1 MHGLPN
7 HDPGRQIDWGKT
19 AADYAAYRPGYP
31 ASFFRKLAA
40 LDIGLPGQRI
50 LDLGT
55 GTGVLARQFAAQ
67 GCRVVGADIA
77 GNQLSEARRLA
88 AEQKLAV
95 DFVEAPAEDNGL
107 PGGAFD
113 VITASQSWLYF
124 DKARAIPEVLRLLAP
139 GGCLMTCHFC
149 WLPRVDKIARRTEE
163 LVLKFNPQWSAAN
176 WGGEL
181 PAQPDWSR
189 EKFRVR
195 TMFYY
200 DEPIPFTREA
210 GGAGFVLAGASARR
224 CRQRKSS
231 GLTRNTP
238 SCWSRPC
245 RSVSRCCIGLTAT
258 SSRRSRCNERIAA
271 DHR

>member
-7 HDPGRQIDWGKT
+7 HDQGRHFDWGKT
-19 AADYAAYRPGYP
+19 SADYAAYRPGYP

-67 GCRVVGADIA
+67 GCRVVGADLA
-77 GNQLSEARRLA
+77 GNQLAEARRLA
-88 AEQKLAV
+88 TEQKLAV
-95 DFVEAPAEDNGL
+95 DFVEAPAEDTGL
-107 PGGAFD
+107 LGGAFD

-124 DKARAIPEVLRLLAP
+124 DKVRAIPEVLRLLAP

-149 WLPRVDKIARRTEE
+149 WLPRVDEIARRTEE

-176 WGGEL
+176 WGGEI

-200 DEPIPFTREA
+200 DEPIPFTRETWRGRIRA
-210 GGAGFVLAGASARR
+210 CRGVGAS
-224 CRQRKSS
+224 
-231 GLTRNTP
+231 LP
-238 SCWSRPC
+238 
-245 RSVSRCCIGLTAT
+245 
-258 SSRRSRCNERIAA
+258 AA
-271 DHR
+271 EVEQFDAEHAQLLEQTVPAQFTVLHQMDCHVFVPL